1 MFISNLAKK
10 LLSGVAAIIMFMMMA
25 LTLTDVLGRYL
36 FSTPIKGAFELTEIM
51 LAAVIFLGL
60 PIVTAAND
68 HISVDIIDSFLS
80 DRIKKIQCFFISVIN
95 ISAFVIFSWILWNHA
110 FKLFNYGDSSSILKI
125 PYSWLAFLMSITTT
139 YATLIL
145 IVQFLLGLLSKARRG
160 EQ

>member
-68 HISVDIIDSFLS
+68 HISVDILDSFLS
-80 DRIKKIQCFFISVIN
+80 DQIKKIQSFFISLIN
-95 ISAFVIFSWILWNHA
+95 IAAFIIFSWVLWKHA
-110 FKLFNYGDSSSILKI
+110 FKLLDYGDSSSILKI
-125 PYSWLAFLMSITTT
+125 PYSWLAFLMSIVTT
-139 YATLIL
+139 YAALIL
-145 IVQFLLGLLSKARRG
+145 IVQFFLNLLSKARRG